1 MFHIAILYCLTGGN
15 GTCER
20 YAYKATSTDAHS
32 VQYQYIKLHSSSKQ
46 SLRTESYG
54 SSKCNN
60 HRSSEPPC
68 IVELTRYE
76 CQYNEL
82 IPQKDNVELQ
92 LSRQRQWIPSPIS
105 NVQIFDQLDSF
116 GGVGLQARVD
126 ISSGTAIISEP
137 ELFSVTRG
145 ESVTTQQA
153 SMRDFQT
160 LSGTSRMSRRQER
173 FVVNGFSM
181 AGTRDGIFV
190 ESSRFNH
197 SCVPNAVF
205 VWNSNSGQLTEHA
218 IINIPA
224 YAEIFI
230 NYRPEDYFD
239 KVQQRSY
246 NLRYYDFQCTCD
258 ACQPNTRVGA
268 ASAQRRATMLNLK
281 GNIYRNRNATQFD
294 IRNQRLADIKAF
306 SQLLQSESLFYPQL
320 ADMYTE
326 EVKWYCREM
335 QLAPTT
341 TEVAGDRYKAAMRH
355 EALETAGR
363 RLDLGIRC
371 TGYISDEVEGALRLI
386 HQVKNQ

>member
-1 MFHIAILYCLTGGN
+1 M
-15 GTCER
+15 
-20 YAYKATSTDAHS
+20 
-32 VQYQYIKLHSSSKQ
+32 
-46 SLRTESYG
+46 
-54 SSKCNN
+54 
-60 HRSSEPPC
+60 
-68 IVELTRYE
+68 ELTRYE

-82 IPQKDNVELQ
+82 IPQKDNAELQ
-92 LSRQRQWIPSPIS
+92 LSRQRQWIPSPYS
-105 NVQIFDQLDSF
+105 NVQIFGQFNSRL
-116 GGVGLQARVD
+116 GGLGLQATQH
-126 ISSGTAIISEP
+126 ISSGTAIISEH
-137 ELFSVTRG
+137 ELFSVNKRARIPPD
-145 ESVTTQQA
+145 QA
-153 SMRDFQT
+153 NRQDFLALKAPYP
-160 LSGTSRMSRRQER
+160 LSTPRQR
-173 FVVNGFSM
+173 FEANCFSM

-205 VWNSNSGQLTEHA
+205 VWNTKTGQLTVHA

-239 KVQQRSY
+239 NVQQRSY